1 VVPDS
6 RQSANTEAKGL
17 RMTKAGPSIMRWA
30 LYQASQIGRRY
41 DPQLA
46 SVYHREMV
54 HNGKNHKQAMGAVMS
69 HIGARILAV
78 LQENRP
84 YELRDNK
91 GNPITWEE
99 ARKLVLANYQVP
111 EEIKQARRRRTTE
124 GNSAKLKRKRREMVA
139 HSTHEAAEAPQPVA
153 TTTSPG

>member
-1 VVPDS
+1 
-6 RQSANTEAKGL
+6 
-17 RMTKAGPSIMRWA
+17 
-30 LYQASQIGRRY
+30 
-41 DPQLA
+41 
-46 SVYHREMV
+46 
-54 HNGKNHKQAMGAVMS
+54 MS

-78 LQENRP
+78 LQENGP

-124 GNSAKLKRKRREMVA
+124 SNSAKLKRKRREMVA
-139 HSTHEAAEAPQPVA
+139 HSTHEAAEAP
-153 TTTSPG
+153 